1 MMITNRRQFISSTLG
16 TTALIGMTPS
26 VPQFMTQ
33 ASAASHSKNDNLLV
47 VIQLSGGNDGLNT
60 VVPFG
65 DEEYYKNRF
74 TLAVGKNSAL
84 KIDDS
89 HGFHPSL
96 EGFSKLLDSDQIC
109 VVNGVGY
116 PKPNRSHFESMDL
129 WHTAHRPRHAIQTGW
144 LGDYLEKAA
153 LDNRFPC
160 VHFGDEKQPLALAA
174 ENLQVPSVRT
184 LEGFH
189 FDLSG
194 NAELKSTVTSIVG
207 TERRDDDLVSFIQG
221 STQTTLQTSQQIEDV
236 LQGPALETTF
246 PQSGLGQKLKMVAQ
260 LIGSGVYSK
269 VYYVTL
275 DGFDTHSKQQD
286 VHGNLLR
293 ELGDALFAFMQ
304 EMSAQGNADR
314 VLALTFSEFGRR
326 VKENASL
333 GTDHGAA
340 APLFLAGGRVQAG
353 MIGEYP
359 SLTDLD
365 DGDLKFHTDYRRVYA
380 TVLENWLQTDSKSI
394 LGSSYAKLPLLKS

>member
-1 MMITNRRQFISSTLG
+1 MITNRRQFISSTLG
-16 TTALIGMTPS
+16 TTALIGMTPTM
-26 VPQFMTQ
+26 PQFMAR
-33 ASAASHSKNDNLLV
+33 ASEIAKAKNDNILV

-74 TLAVGKNSAL
+74 TLAIGDNEAL

-96 EGFSKLLDSDQIC
+96 EGFSKLLEAGQLSI
-109 VVNGVGY
+109 VNGVGY

-129 WHTAHRPRHAIQTGW
+129 WHTAHRTRAAMQTGW
-144 LGDYLEKAA
+144 IGDYLENAK
-153 LDNRFPC
+153 LTNQFPC

-174 ENLQVPSVRT
+174 ENLQVPSVRS

-189 FDLSG
+189 FDLAG
-194 NAELKSTVTSIVG
+194 NSELKSAVKSIVG
-207 TERRDDDLVSFIQG
+207 TERKHQDDLVSFIQG
-221 STQTTLQTSQQIEDV
+221 STQTTLKTSQQIEDV
-236 LQGPALETTF
+236 LQRPALDTNF

-275 DGFDTHSKQQD
+275 DGFDTHSKQQE
-286 VHGNLLR
+286 VHGTLLR
-293 ELGDALFAFMQ
+293 ELGDALAAFMQ
-304 EMSAQGNADR
+304 EMKVQGNDDR

-340 APLFLAGGRVQAG
+340 APVFVAGGRVNAG
-353 MIGEYP
+353 MIGDYP

-365 DGDLKFHTDYRRVYA
+365 DGDLRFHTDYRQIYA

-394 LGSSYAKLPLLKS
+394 LGKSYGKLPLIEA